1 MAAFL
6 EWRERIIN
14 PYRQFEPI
22 IKIALKFVVLFLD
35 VLIINSLTGYNENL
49 SSVLFALI
57 IGIIGALVPAGLAA
71 AILALVVI
79 GQLYSLSIVA
89 AGAGLALF
97 LVLAL
102 VYLRFS
108 SRDTWI
114 FLISPIL
121 FMLKIP
127 YLLPLLGGLLFTP
140 MTIIPITLGAMYY
153 FFLGYLHANEG
164 AIDMTD
170 IQQVLEQVR
179 FLVDGVVKNK
189 GLIVTAIAFA
199 AALLVLYTI
208 RCRRLNNAWV
218 IGIIAGA
225 VVELIVLIAGTVM
238 TGADISII
246 GAILGIIVSA
256 VITFLVYLFRYNLDY
271 QSVENVQFEDDA
283 YYYYVKAVPKTVF
296 DSPVVEVS
304 DELDYFE
311 E

>member
-1 MAAFL
+1 
-6 EWRERIIN
+6 
-14 PYRQFEPI
+14 
-22 IKIALKFVVLFLD
+22 
-35 VLIINSLTGYNENL
+35 
-49 SSVLFALI
+49 
-57 IGIIGALVPAGLAA
+57 
-71 AILALVVI
+71 
-79 GQLYSLSIVA
+79 
-89 AGAGLALF
+89 
-97 LVLAL
+97 
-102 VYLRFS
+102 
-108 SRDTWI
+108 
-114 FLISPIL
+114 
-121 FMLKIP
+121 
-127 YLLPLLGGLLFTP
+127 
-140 MTIIPITLGAMYY
+140 
-153 FFLGYLHANEG
+153 
-164 AIDMTD
+164 MTD

-238 TGADISII
+238 TDADISII

-256 VITFLVYLFRYNLDY
+256 VITFLVYLFRYNLNY